1 MSHHMVAITELD
13 LSNCRP
19 NSITDRI
26 NDVPGL
32 KTSTAFFTFL
42 RANLVQP
49 SSAMSSRVN
58 TPLLEPQTTSSPG
71 RQLQDDAAAAA
82 ATTTTSS
89 TSSSSSPTNP
99 SRQGAAKTGPGRP
112 SKAATLD
119 DDDDIPPFSLEVLT
133 ERADRVE
140 ALRLVADSV
149 AQQRQRAA
157 LSLVLH
163 PACLAGLALALA
175 AAYQFAWARP
185 GGRRDAGLLLT
196 LASGVVM
203 SYLVAV
209 RLLASRYIAL
219 AEGVGWR
226 FLSRFS
232 TGIRPPAA
240 GDGDAPVPDG
250 SDLATE
256 DVVLGARFGDELVA
270 ALVLRL
276 EPLGR
281 PASSSGGGG
290 GGGGVGGGSGG
301 GSGGGGGRRKNRTSS
316 LKGGRGVIRAWTTK
330 LRYRCKGVGG
340 DMLREAVRV
349 TRERCGRDAE
359 VGFAKEHANS
369 VMVLPEMFNGPFRKT
384 ERKATKAL
392 EAILV
397 ELEGTRRK
405 K

>member
-1 MSHHMVAITELD
+1 
-13 LSNCRP
+13 
-19 NSITDRI
+19 
-26 NDVPGL
+26 
-32 KTSTAFFTFL
+32 
-42 RANLVQP
+42 
-49 SSAMSSRVN
+49 MSSRVN
-58 TPLLEPQTTSSPG
+58 TPLLEPQTTSQQPQAAGAGASDPSPNSA
-71 RQLQDDAAAAA
+71 RSDAAAA
-82 ATTTTSS
+82 
-89 TSSSSSPTNP
+89 
-99 SRQGAAKTGPGRP
+99 AAKTGPGRP
-112 SKAATLD
+112 APAVLD
-119 DDDDIPPFSLEVLT
+119 DDDDIPPFSLDVLT

-175 AAYQFAWARP
+175 VDYQFAWAHR
-185 GGRRDAGLLLT
+185 GRRDAGLLLT
-196 LASGVVM
+196 LASGIVM

-219 AEGVGWR
+219 AESVGWR
-226 FLSRFS
+226 FLSRSS
-232 TGIRPPAA
+232 TGITIRPDNNDADVDA
-240 GDGDAPVPDG
+240 GGAPVPDG

-256 DVVLGARFGDELVA
+256 DVVLGARFGDELIA

-276 EPLGR
+276 EPHGR
-281 PASSSGGGG
+281 PGSSSSSSSSPSGGGE
-290 GGGGVGGGSGG
+290 GGSGG
-301 GSGGGGGRRKNRTSS
+301 GRGRRKNRTSS

-369 VMVLPEMFNGPFRKT
+369 VMVLPEMFNGPFRKG
-384 ERKATKAL
+384 ERKAARAL
-392 EAILV
+392 EAIL
-397 ELEGTRRK
+397 LEFESTRRK

>member
-49 SSAMSSRVN
+49 SSAMSSHVN
-58 TPLLEPQTTSSPG
+58 TPLLEPQATSSPG
-71 RQLQDDAAAAA
+71 RQLQDDDSAAAA
-82 ATTTTSS
+82 ATITSS
-89 TSSSSSPTNP
+89 YPPPTNP
-99 SRQGAAKTGPGRP
+99 LRQGDAKTGPGRP
-112 SKAATLD
+112 PRPGGGAPVP

-133 ERADRVE
+133 ERRDRVE

-175 AAYQFAWARP
+175 AAHQFAWARQ
-185 GGRRDAGLLLT
+185 GRRDAGLLLT

-226 FLSRFS
+226 FLSRSS
-232 TGIRPPAA
+232 TGIVPPPPAA
-240 GDGDAPVPDG
+240 AAADGGPVPDG

-281 PASSSGGGG
+281 PASSSGDR
-290 GGGGVGGGSGG
+290 GSGG
-301 GSGGGGGRRKNRTSS
+301 GAGPGGGGGGGRRKHRTSS

-330 LRYRCKGVGG
+330 LRYRRKGVGG
-340 DMLREAVRV
+340 DMLREAVRA

-359 VGFAKEHANS
+359 VGFAREHANS

-384 ERKATKAL
+384 ERKAARAL